1 MSSRRLTVEQ
11 RRGLVLEY
19 IQLPY
24 GSKGAWL
31 ESHGISG
38 ARMHLW
44 RRAFLAGT
52 LEAGVF
58 PRHGTV
64 ISMEEEA
71 AVVRLLQ
78 ENQRLR
84 EQLLEQQARHE
95 RELAQRQADVRREQR
110 AVAALGKAIELLQA
124 GAGGKSQEE

>member
-24 GSKGAWL
+24 GSKGRWL
-31 ESHGISG
+31 QCRGISS
-38 ARMHLW
+38 ARMQLW
-44 RRAFLAGT
+44 RRAFLVGT

-71 AVVRLLQ
+71 AVVRLLR
-78 ENQRLR
+78 ENQRLQ

-95 RELAQRQADVRREQR
+95 RELARQQADLRREQR

-124 GAGGKSQEE
+124 GAGGRSRQE

>member
-1 MSSRRLTVEQ
+1 MSSRRFTVEAK
-11 RRGLVLEY
+11 RELVQEY

-31 ESHGISG
+31 ERLGIS
-38 ARMHLW
+38 AERMRMW

-52 LEAGVF
+52 LELGIS
-58 PRHGTV
+58 PRDGIV
-64 ISMEEEA
+64 ITMEEEA

-95 RELAQRQADVRREQR
+95 CELAQRQADVAREQR

-124 GAGGKSQEE
+124 GAGGKSQDE

>member
-1 MSSRRLTVEQ
+1 MSSRPLTVEV
-11 RRGLVLEY
+11 RRELVLEY
-19 IQLPY
+19 IRLPY

-31 ESHGISG
+31 ERRGVSSG
-38 ARMHLW
+38 QMHLW

-52 LEAGVF
+52 LEAGIF

-64 ISMEEEA
+64 ITMEEEA
-71 AVVRLLQ
+71 AVVRLLH

-84 EQLLEQQARHE
+84 DQLVEQQARHE
-95 RELAQRQADVRREQR
+95 RELKRRQADVAREQR

-124 GAGGKSQEE
+124 GAGGKSQDE